1 MENEEKIIKQ
11 DGKYI
16 CQKCGS
22 KRILLHEQCVLQKV
36 SNANSGKSLN
46 PYTLKARMSNREK
59 AGRYDNASIDGVG
72 CWYYECRKCG
82 WTSKIYTE

>member
-1 MENEEKIIKQ
+1 MQNEEKIIEQ

-16 CQKCGS
+16 CPKCGS
-22 KRILLHEQCVLQKV
+22 KRILLQEQCVVYKTL
-36 SNANSGKSLN
+36 NANNEKLLN
-46 PYTLKARMSNREK
+46 PITLKSRMSNREK
-59 AGRYDNASIDGVG
+59 AREYDRALIDGVG